1 QDVRRF
7 DLEKADS
14 LFDQRHRFVF
24 SGLLASPQGWRNA
37 PAFGKRFFADF
48 TIAPIIE
55 ISSGRPFNILTNV
68 DTNND
73 QTTQTDRPDVAAN
86 GT

>member
-1 QDVRRF
+1 NFTFLASYTWSHSIDDSSDLQTLLLPQDVRRF

-55 ISSGRPFNILTNV
+55 ISSGRP
-68 DTNND
+68 
-73 QTTQTDRPDVAAN
+73 
-86 GT
+86 